1 MGDLSE
7 HFSRHEFECRC
18 GCGKDDVFPGLI
30 DALEKLRSIYGKS
43 IIVLSG
49 VRCMEHNR
57 RVGGKPNSAHLR
69 GKAADILVTNSPDRF
84 RLLNAAFRVFNRVGI
99 YKGFIH
105 VDVDE
110 SLPQDV
116 CWVGI

>member
-7 HFSRHEFECRC
+7 HFSRREFACRC
-18 GCGKDDVFPGLI
+18 GCGKDNVFPGLI
-30 DALEKLRSIYGKS
+30 DALEKLRSMYGKP

-69 GKAADILVTNSPDRF
+69 GKAADILCASSVDRF
-84 RLLNAAFRVFNRVGI
+84 ELLRAAFKVFRRVGV

-116 CWVGI
+116 CWVGM